1 MSEFTKERLR
11 WLAESAVLGILHRTT
26 VSVTRDA
33 NCERKGFPLPIK
45 RNKTPNADGTLTQ
58 EYRPMAI
65 LEYVEEV
72 CSGELASRLAKSR
85 AALTKASASSISKGG
100 DEP

>member
-1 MSEFTKERLR
+1 MSEMTKERLR

-33 NCERKGFPLPIK
+33 NCEREGFPLPIK
-45 RNKTPNADGTLTQ
+45 RNKIPNTDGTITQ

-65 LEYVEEV
+65 LEYVDEV
-72 CSGELASRLAKSR
+72 CSGEVAARLAKKR
-85 AALTKASASSISKGG
+85 VAQKAQTEVSK
-100 DEP
+100 